1 MTGNDEN
8 GGGMNQSIIESAT
21 REHVY
26 TGFVDPRKCST
37 QKKNVFTE
45 TYDTFG
51 RSSFSLNW
59 SISRG
64 RGQKIKQR
72 SKDSHVLVRGQK
84 IIDRPKPV
92 LIRVRV
98 TVSSPVPNQDMP
110 RSKF

>member
-37 QKKNVFTE
+37 QKNVFTE

-51 RSSFSLNW
+51 RSSFSLY
-59 SISRG
+59 
-64 RGQKIKQR
+64 
-72 SKDSHVLVRGQK
+72 
-84 IIDRPKPV
+84 
-92 LIRVRV
+92 
-98 TVSSPVPNQDMP
+98 
-110 RSKF
+110 

>member
-37 QKKNVFTE
+37 QKTVFTE

-51 RSSFSLNW
+51 RSRFFSWLKYFY
-59 SISRG
+59 SSR
-64 RGQKIKQR
+64 
-72 SKDSHVLVRGQK
+72 
-84 IIDRPKPV
+84 DRLRNGFEKY
-92 LIRVRV
+92 R
-98 TVSSPVPNQDMP
+98 VPNLKMGAHHGAKNK
-110 RSKF
+110 RSRIY